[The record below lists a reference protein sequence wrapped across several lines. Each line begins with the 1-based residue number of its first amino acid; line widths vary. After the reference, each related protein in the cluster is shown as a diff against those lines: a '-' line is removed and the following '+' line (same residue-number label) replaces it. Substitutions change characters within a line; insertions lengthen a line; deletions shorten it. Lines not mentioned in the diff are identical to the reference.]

1 MLKIFAP
8 LNARENA
15 QINSKQAEPAM
26 KKLEGTPLSPL
37 SLLSLLS
44 PLSLLSLLSPLSPL
58 SGVLLLLVA

>member
-37 SLLSLLS
+37 S
-44 PLSLLSLLSPLSPL
+44 
-58 SGVLLLLVA
+58 GVLLLLVA